1 MPVAGADAKEAL
13 AHALAGALSRW
24 AGRPVT
30 VAGLRR
36 LTGGTSHDS
45 WAFDADDGAHP
56 MPFILRRD
64 FSSTCLDLPLDAEY
78 ALLTALHAA
87 GYAVPRPCLMGAAGD
102 GLGGAYMI
110 CERLADGDVRKRMA
124 RGRDEAR
131 DLGERLV
138 ALQADLHRL
147 DWRALTRAL
156 PPLSQAQSASA
167 MARRWADDALAL
179 GAGTD
184 PLLAAA
190 FDVLVAE
197 APETVPHCLVHG
209 DFKANNLV
217 SDGAARFAV
226 IDWELAHIGDPLED
240 VAWTMLWTTPDDI
253 VGGMLSPQDYLAL
266 YARASGNPVDPVR
279 LAYWRLFVCAKL
291 AVVFLKSARLHAGRA
306 HSAPTHVMLLRA
318 MPWIG
323 RQVAARL
330 IDWQD
335 KR

>member
-1 MPVAGADAKEAL
+1 MRVSGADAKERLADAL
-13 AHALAGALSRW
+13 ARVLSGW
-24 AGRPVT
+24 AARPVA

-45 WAFDADDGAHP
+45 WACDADDGAQS
-56 MPFILRRD
+56 MALILRRD
-64 FSSTCLDLPLDAEY
+64 FSSTCLDLPLDAEF

-87 GYAVPRPCLMGAAGD
+87 GYAVPRPYLKGAAGD
-102 GLGGAYMI
+102 GMGGAYMVS
-110 CERLADGDVRKRMA
+110 ERLVDGDVRKRMA
-124 RGRDEAR
+124 RGKDVAR
-131 DLGERLV
+131 SLGERLV
-138 ALQADLHRL
+138 ALQADLHRQ
-147 DWRALTRAL
+147 DWRALTATL
-156 PPLSQAQSASA
+156 PPPSQAQGASV

-179 GAGTD
+179 GAGAD

-197 APETVPHCLVHG
+197 APDDGPHCLVHG

-217 SDGAARFAV
+217 SDGAERFAV

-253 VGGMLSPQDYLAL
+253 VGGMLSPQDYLAV

-279 LAYWRLFVCAKL
+279 LAYWRLFACAKL
-291 AVVFLKSARLHAGRA
+291 AVIFLKSARLHAGRA
-306 HSAPTHVMLLRA
+306 HAAPTHVMLLRA
-318 MPWIG
+318 LPWIG
-323 RQVAARL
+323 RQVAERL

-335 KR
+335 RA